1 MGNYE
6 PCQIKRAIWS
16 LENIEGLKP
25 WERVMIA
32 DLLYRAIPVK
42 PYGKE
47 GYMRCGKCGTRIRS
61 GVPHSARDT
70 VCRNCFTVIDW
81 EKEE

>member
-1 MGNYE
+1 MNSYE
-6 PCQIKRAIWS
+6 PCQVQNVIRSVESGKELDKWAKIMIVS
-16 LENIEGLKP
+16 LMK
-25 WERVMIA
+25 
-32 DLLYRAIPVK
+32 RAIPVK

-47 GYMRCGKCGTRIRS
+47 GYMRCGKCGTRVRS

-81 EKEE
+81 EKKE